1 MSVPPIAK
9 LQPLWRRSRQLYCC
23 LVFCAALMAG
33 TASAEEFGYYVAPQ
47 QIRASFKIVY
57 SETGAN
63 HSDPVATP
71 MGQFGNASGGFRF
84 DPATKTMVG
93 LRLTLSAGSLTT
105 PDKSFTW
112 KLLGPDMF
120 DINNYEEVIL
130 ECSSPVVF
138 TDGQA
143 TFDAKFWIHGY
154 AKPLTITA
162 KLNYIK
168 DSTIGMGFLGKNK
181 TIGMTLRGTLKEE
194 EYNMKAFDD
203 IGRSLGD
210 RISFIFEMQ
219 GVRQ

>member
-1 MSVPPIAK
+1 MPVTPIAI
-9 LQPLWRRSRQLYCC
+9 LQALWCRSQQLGCC
-23 LVFCAALMAG
+23 IALSTALITG
-33 TASAEEFGYYVAPQ
+33 TARAEEFGYYVSPQ
-47 QIRASFKIVY
+47 QIRTSFKIAY

-71 MGQFGNASGGFRF
+71 AGQFGNVSGGFRF
-84 DPATKTMVG
+84 DPTTKTMGG
-93 LRLTLSAGSLTT
+93 LRLTLSAGSLAT

-120 DINNYEEVIL
+120 DINNYEELVL

-138 TDGQA
+138 TENQA

-154 AKPLTITA
+154 AKPLTVTA

-181 TIGMTLRGTLKEE
+181 SIGITLRGTLKEE